1 MDSFKT
7 PPANTPPAS
16 AIDDDTPQADE
27 PRPRRPARPRPR
39 RLKRKAYTT
48 RDVARWFR
56 TSLEEIQT
64 WVKESARYDAERQC
78 WRVVLDQRVGTR
90 RRRTDRWRF
99 HMFVQADRRGTS
111 RPPTAARRAKAKARR

>member
-1 MDSFKT
+1 MDSLKT
-7 PPANTPPAS
+7 PPPNTPES
-16 AIDDDTPQADE
+16 AIGEDTPQADE
-27 PRPRRPARPRPR
+27 PRPRRPAPRPR

-64 WVKESARYDAERQC
+64 WVKQRARYDAERKC
-78 WRVVLDQRVGTR
+78 WRVVLDQMVGTR

-99 HMFVQADRRGTS
+99 HMFVRADRRGTS
-111 RPPTAARRAKAKARR
+111 RPPTAARRAETKPRR